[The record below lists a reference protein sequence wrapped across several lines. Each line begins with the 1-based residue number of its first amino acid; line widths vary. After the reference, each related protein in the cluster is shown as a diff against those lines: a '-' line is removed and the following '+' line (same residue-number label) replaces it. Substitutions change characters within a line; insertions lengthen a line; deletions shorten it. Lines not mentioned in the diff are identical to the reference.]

1 LDTENKEVNMIKLN
15 LLKASSRLASA
26 RGMTLLEIMVVIAII
41 GILATAI
48 GVGVVGY
55 LSKAKVDACKA
66 QIRNIAQALEI
77 YAADSDY
84 PSSLTALT
92 EGPGA
97 PLKPKQLKDPWGQD
111 IIYNYPSQK
120 GGAAYDLCSKGPDR
134 REGTEDDICN
144 E

>member
-1 LDTENKEVNMIKLN
+1 MKKKFLKEVL
-15 LLKASSRLASA
+15 ARLSAA

-41 GILATAI
+41 GIVATAI

-55 LSKAKVDACKA
+55 LNKAKINACKA
-66 QIRNIAQALEI
+66 QIRNIAQALDI

-84 PSSLTALT
+84 PSSLSVLT

-97 PLKPKQLKDPWGQD
+97 PLKEKQLKDPWGQPF
-111 IIYNYPSQK
+111 IYAYPAQHSSS
-120 GGAAYDLCSKGPDR
+120 APYDLCSKGPDR

>member
-1 LDTENKEVNMIKLN
+1 MTRF
-15 LLKASSRLASA
+15 LKRLVARRAAVQAA

-41 GILATAI
+41 GIVATAI

-55 LSKAKVDACKA
+55 LNKAKVDACKA
-66 QIRNIAQALEI
+66 QIRNISQALDI

-84 PSSLTALT
+84 PTSLSVLA

-97 PLKPKQLKDPWGQD
+97 PLKEKQLKDPWGQPF
-111 IIYNYPSQK
+111 IYNYPSAQ
-120 GGAAYDLCSKGPDR
+120 GGGAYDLCSKGPDR
-134 REGTEDDICN
+134 REGSEDDICN